1 MPATSH
7 GYWYTPGWR
16 GEGKK
21 VMLIQAIQTL
31 SNIIILVVLIDIVLS
46 YFMDPLHPVRRTL
59 DGIVEPMLSPIRRL
73 IPPVGGFDFSPVV
86 LVVLIKL
93 VERILVQLLL
103 FLF

>member
-1 MPATSH
+1 
-7 GYWYTPGWR
+7 
-16 GEGKK
+16 
-21 VMLIQAIQTL
+21 MLIQAIQTL